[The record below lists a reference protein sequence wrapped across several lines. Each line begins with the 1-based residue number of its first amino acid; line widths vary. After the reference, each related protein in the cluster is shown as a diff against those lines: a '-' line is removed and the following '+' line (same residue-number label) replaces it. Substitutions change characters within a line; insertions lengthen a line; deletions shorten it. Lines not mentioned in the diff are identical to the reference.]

1 MKTIKEIKDHFSKD
15 EIKILIEIIRGRQDF
30 DVMETAIRDFYSDEY
45 EPNEISDDYDKEY
58 LLEKFDSSLLSYF
71 LLLFI
76 SYIKNDTLEDFSIT
90 KELILPE
97 RIEKVG
103 DVKIIHGLKLPQEVP
118 FSIDISKI
126 SLVKRIQTTLF

>member
-58 LLEKFDSSLLSYF
+58 LLEKLEFDF
-71 LLLFI
+71 EMGGVI
-76 SYIKNDTLEDFSIT
+76 
-90 KELILPE
+90 
-97 RIEKVG
+97 
-103 DVKIIHGLKLPQEVP
+103 
-118 FSIDISKI
+118 
-126 SLVKRIQTTLF
+126 